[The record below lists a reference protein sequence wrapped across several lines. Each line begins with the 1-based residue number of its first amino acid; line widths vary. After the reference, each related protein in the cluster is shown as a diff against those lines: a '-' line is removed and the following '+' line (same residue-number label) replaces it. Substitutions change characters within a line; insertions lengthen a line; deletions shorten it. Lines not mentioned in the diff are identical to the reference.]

1 MIYFLSNSKKGR
13 IMKIVFLMLIAVIG
27 MTSCNTDSKR
37 FDGIVE
43 KADWKQMKEVTIS
56 LSEYSY
62 TPSALTFMSGKP
74 YKLSI
79 KNTGTE
85 KHYFTAPEFFQN
97 CAARKVQSNSDGEI
111 KADFFK
117 ALEVFPGR
125 SLDYYFVPV
134 TTGIYKLNCTMKG
147 HTEKGMCGTI
157 TVK

>member
-1 MIYFLSNSKKGR
+1 MRLIF
-13 IMKIVFLMLIAVIG
+13 ITLIAVIG
-27 MTSCNTDSKR
+27 MTSCSTDSNR
-37 FDGIVE
+37 FDGIVA
-43 KADWKQMKEVTIS
+43 KTDWKQVQNVTIS

-62 TPSALTFMSGKP
+62 TPNSLTFISGKP

-79 KNTGTE
+79 KNTGSE

-111 KADFFK
+111 KADFFT

-134 TTGIYKLNCTMKG
+134 TPGIYKLNCTMKG

-157 TVK
+157 VIK